1 MMDLSTKQPIKIKLL
16 DFDIVPFEFEIDLSK
31 DNIILS
37 LPNSIGDIM
46 KNQRIELGKQYKKDS
61 LCALTANNEK
71 CTLLDCCYCID
82 NKGFQKQ
89 IHIAYRVILLGE
101 HKKNLRE
108 IKFDKLETIVDY
120 RINIEDDFN
129 YNNLGIVIKPL
140 WLSDNLPDET
150 KEYAEYDDIY
160 TGKLNISINGKQTL
174 IEAEAILWRLSEYLL
189 LTQEDMFSYDTFK
202 VSSRDKQYEVISH
215 IHGNNIALRRGKLKT
230 KYGSWNGSITLELS
244 SGNIKEEF
252 PKFVKF
258 RDESGII
265 FDVFRCTVYSQSFRE
280 DYPLRLSQITEG
292 LANFLGIAN
301 TNNRQDNFNS
311 ALQLSLYCNDYIKQV
326 LPKQSDI
333 QKFAE
338 DVKNHRN
345 KFTHVKGSGKYL
357 EKEDNDIK
365 AEILYTTLRVIMI
378 KYIRGEL

>member
-1 MMDLSTKQPIKIKLL
+1 MMDLSSKQTIKIKLL

-31 DNIILS
+31 DHIILS
-37 LPNSIGDIM
+37 LPNSIDDIM
-46 KNQRIELGKQYKKDS
+46 KNQRIALDKQYKKDS
-61 LCALTANNEK
+61 FCALTANNEK

-101 HKKNLRE
+101 HKKTLRE
-108 IKFDKLETIVDY
+108 IVFDKLETIVDY
-120 RINIEDDFN
+120 KINIEDDFN
-129 YNNLGIVIKPL
+129 YNNLDIAIKPL
-140 WLSDNLPDET
+140 WSSDNLPDET

-160 TGKLNISINGKQTL
+160 TKKLSISINGKQTL
-174 IEAEAILWRLSEYLL
+174 IEDESILWRLSEYLL

-202 VSSRDKQYEVISH
+202 VFSFDKQYEVISH
-215 IHGNNIALRRGKLKT
+215 IHGNNIALRREKLKT
-230 KYGSWNGSITLELS
+230 KYGSWDRSITLELS
-244 SGNIKEEF
+244 RRNIKEEF

-292 LANFLGIAN
+292 LANFLGIAD
-301 TNNRQDNFNS
+301 TNNRHDSFNS
-311 ALQLSLYCNDYIKQV
+311 ALQLTLYCNDYIKQV
-326 LPKQSDI
+326 LPTQSDI
-333 QKFAE
+333 KKFAE

-345 KFTHVKGSGKYL
+345 KFTHDKDRGKYL
-357 EKEDNDIK
+357 DKEDNDIK

-378 KYIRGEL
+378 KHIRGEL